1 MNLQHFSSNVLL
13 ITDTA
18 TGSGSMH
25 EGPDICHF
33 STPRLVSGL
42 QGLELSGCCGRFPEV
57 KADYSHEPSAVDR
70 TPL

>member
-13 ITDTA
+13 LADAA
-18 TGSGSMH
+18 TESGSMH
-25 EGPDICHF
+25 EGPHICHF

-42 QGLELSGCCGRFPEV
+42 QSLRLKGCCCRFPEV